1 MTNKPEPDKK
11 PDPTK
16 DPQFRAVVDH
26 FLKTPPKPHK
36 EMKHK
41 GGKKQGDDRRQPED
55 TS

>member
-1 MTNKPEPDKK
+1 MMMGNSTRSPASEDDAKFQK
-11 PDPTK
+11 
-16 DPQFRAVVDH
+16 VVQH

-41 GGKKQGDDRRQPED
+41 GGKKQGDDRRQPEN